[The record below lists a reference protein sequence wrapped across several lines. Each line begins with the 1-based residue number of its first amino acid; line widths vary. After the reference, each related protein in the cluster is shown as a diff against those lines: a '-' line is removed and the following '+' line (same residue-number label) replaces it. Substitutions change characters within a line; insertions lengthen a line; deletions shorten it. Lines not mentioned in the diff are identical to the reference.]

1 MARVGPPPFKA
12 DLHIHTC
19 LSPCA
24 GWEMTPN
31 KIIQRARDEGL
42 DIIAV
47 CDHNS
52 SKNAPSVMA
61 LGKKEGITVL
71 PGLEICTRE
80 EVHLLAILDSPKQ
93 ATAIQEIVYQGLTQN
108 NTPEIFGYQVIADSR
123 DLVLGEEE
131 KLLIQACHLNVKE
144 AVDLIHC
151 LGGMAI
157 ASHIDRPSYSILSQL
172 GFIPTDLGLD
182 GIEVTVRTFTH
193 KQEQHFLD
201 KTTIPCIVSSDAHCL
216 EEIGQGATLFE
227 ITHPTVRAMISALEM
242 GHTHHLL
249 RGV

>member
-1 MARVGPPPFKA
+1 MNRVVPSPFKA

-24 GWEMTPN
+24 GWEMTPT
-31 KIIQRARDEGL
+31 KIIKKSREEGL

-61 LGKKEGITVL
+61 LGKKAGITVL

-80 EVHLLAILDSPKQ
+80 EVHLLAIFDALKQ
-93 ATAIQEIVYQGLTQN
+93 AAAMDQVVYQGLTQK

-131 KLLIQACHLNVKE
+131 KLLIQASRLTVKE
-144 AVDLIHC
+144 AVDHIHC

-172 GFIPTDLGLD
+172 GFIPGDLGLN
-182 GIEVTVRTFTH
+182 GIEITTRTFTH

-201 KTTIPCIVSSDAHCL
+201 KTTIPCIVSSDAHRL
-216 EEIGQGATLFE
+216 EDIGRGATVFD
-227 ITHPTVRAMISALEM
+227 ITRPTVRAMISALEK

>member
-1 MARVGPPPFKA
+1 MARGTTHPFKA

-24 GWEMTPN
+24 GWEMTPT
-31 KIIQRARDEGL
+31 KIIKKARDQGL

-52 SKNAPSVMA
+52 SKNAPSVMT

-80 EVHLLAILDSPKQ
+80 EVHLLAILDTLKQ
-93 ATAIQEIVYQGLTQN
+93 AAAVEEVVHQGLTQD

-123 DLVLGEEE
+123 DQVLGEEE
-131 KLLIQACHLNVKE
+131 KLLIQACHLGVKE

-172 GFIPTDLGLD
+172 GFIPGDLGLD
-182 GIEVTVRTFTH
+182 GIEITVQTFTH
-193 KQEQHFLD
+193 KREQHFLD
-201 KTTIPCIVSSDAHCL
+201 KTTLPCIVSSDAHRL
-216 EEIGQGATLFE
+216 EDIGRGATVFE
-227 ITHPTVRAMISALEM
+227 ITCPTVQAMISALEM